1 VNLFPIHNTIISRHL
16 HAKERFA
23 FAHKLI
29 LCQDVHITHGHID
42 WLKPM
47 SSEVIS
53 FEDYNLT
60 VADSKQTCISLALI
74 VLVPLLTLE
83 MITRTC
89 NWHKQI
95 ANKFN

>member
-1 VNLFPIHNTIISRHL
+1 MQKKDLLLHINFMPRCAHNSWTYRL
-16 HAKERFA
+16 A
-23 FAHKLI
+23 
-29 LCQDVHITHGHID
+29 QTN
-42 WLKPM
+42 

-53 FEDYNLT
+53 FEDYHLT

-95 ANKFN
+95 TNKFN